1 MMFLAT
7 EGIGAACRW
16 LFRRGSRGPRIAPGR
31 AGKKAYGRR
40 RLRICTYTTWF
51 SRLALSLPKIASIDA
66 HDLGDRVELAE
77 SVARIRDDQKD
88 RRKI

>member
-1 MMFLAT
+1 VD
-7 EGIGAACRW
+7 
-16 LFRRGSRGPRIAPGR
+16 RGSHPDELVKG
-31 AGKKAYGRR
+31 
-40 RLRICTYTTWF
+40 LRTTSLEVYTYTTWF

-88 RRKI
+88 RRHI